1 MLNYLAVF
9 VGGGLGSICR
19 YALGQ
24 YLPSASFPWAT
35 LAANL
40 AACFI
45 LGYLTGYLLK
55 NSLDEHFKVLIGAG
69 FCGGFSTFS
78 TFSSETLK
86 LGQNGLAWTA
96 LGYVGLSLVLGV
108 LAVGVGVFW
117 AGCGK

>member
-9 VGGGLGSICR
+9 VGGGLGSLCR
-19 YALGQ
+19 YTLGQ

-35 LAANL
+35 LAANI

-55 NSLDEHFKVLIGAG
+55 NHLDEHFKVLIGAG

-78 TFSSETLK
+78 SFSSELLK
-86 LGQNGLAWTA
+86 LNQNGLVWTA
-96 LGYVGLSLVLGV
+96 LGYMVVSMVLGLVAVGL
-108 LAVGVGVFW
+108 GVFL
-117 AGCGK
+117 ASSKL